1 MSKEGIGSI
10 MIWDYIKKGSSI
22 MEQKKYKD
30 SIWYRIER
38 FFDRHNHLMEFIRT
52 IIALMVLFLQFYIL
66 TRIG

>member
-1 MSKEGIGSI
+1 MSKRGIGSN
-10 MIWDYIKKGSSI
+10 MKDRYKGSAF
-22 MEQKKYKD
+22 QPD
-30 SIWYRIER
+30 IWWKIER

>member
-10 MIWDYIKKGSSI
+10 MIWDYIKKGSMMKQI
-22 MEQKKYKD
+22 EYKD